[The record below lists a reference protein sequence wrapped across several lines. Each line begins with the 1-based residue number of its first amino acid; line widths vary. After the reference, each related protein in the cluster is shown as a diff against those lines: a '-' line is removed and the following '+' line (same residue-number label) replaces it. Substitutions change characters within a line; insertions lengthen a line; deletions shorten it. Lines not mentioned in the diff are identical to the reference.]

1 MIKSLSYLSSSL
13 ARATQA
19 MREEDKVCPVAKK
32 NHFYRYLGPDITH
45 CQNIPYKGKKIG
57 GELLVQNLMD
67 NHKTSPT
74 SQKNQK
80 NFGRINKF
88 GHFSFCL
95 LDTGT
100 LSCSK
105 FPLFLFL
112 AEMIHL
118 SMYFIK

>member
-1 MIKSLSYLSSSL
+1 MLLVFLRLRVESLFKNLFKSHEV
-13 ARATQA
+13 
-19 MREEDKVCPVAKK
+19 M
-32 NHFYRYLGPDITH
+32 LGKIFDRFMYMLISFSH

-105 FPLFLFL
+105 CPLFLFL